1 MSIIVKWQSLEDGG
15 TSRHELVQNAKT
27 LIRNGGEQSALGCS
41 LLSAILQEHT
51 SNARPSDNLSSDKR
65 HQIRRQFECT
75 DLFDISSFGIQVH
88 ISIFLKYLKHVKLH
102 FINFYLIFQ
111 TLQDIV
117 EKGALNNQGDI
128 IFAEKLLQ
136 LVRTALCWG
145 QSTLMLPALLFDS
158 DRKEQ
163 SEAWTTLITND
174 KFFIT
179 LGMLGRQG
187 EPLLS
192 PVLSCLEQ
200 LTYAIAGCSE
210 MDKEN
215 ALRLAR
221 ALFPLLGVAP
231 SPAPATALRR
241 LVVNYS
247 RHLLSL
253 PPDEFLQFLTTL
265 LAYIEHLIRL
275 SALEEAVRI
284 FLF

>member
-1 MSIIVKWQSLEDGG
+1 MK
-15 TSRHELVQNAKT
+15 
-27 LIRNGGEQSALGCS
+27 
-41 LLSAILQEHT
+41 
-51 SNARPSDNLSSDKR
+51 
-65 HQIRRQFECT
+65 
-75 DLFDISSFGIQVH
+75 
-88 ISIFLKYLKHVKLH
+88 
-102 FINFYLIFQ
+102 IFQ
-111 TLQDIV
+111 TLQEIV
-117 EKGALNNQGDI
+117 ERGALNNQDDI

-145 QSTLMLPALLFDS
+145 QLTLMLPALLFDS

-163 SEAWTTLITND
+163 SEAWTALITND

-179 LGMLGRQG
+179 LGVLGRNG

-200 LTYAIAGCSE
+200 LTYVIAGCSE

-241 LVVNYS
+241 LVINHS

-253 PPDEFLQFLTTL
+253 PPNEFLQFLTTL

-275 SALEEAVRI
+275 SALEEAVSFFVLLNNNI
-284 FLF
+284 LLKKNYKW